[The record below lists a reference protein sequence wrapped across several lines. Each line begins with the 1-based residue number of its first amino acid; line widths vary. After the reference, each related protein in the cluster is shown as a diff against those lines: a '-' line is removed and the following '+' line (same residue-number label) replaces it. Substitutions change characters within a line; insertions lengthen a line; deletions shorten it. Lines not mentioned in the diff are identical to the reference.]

1 MSASIIDRIWGPNLI
16 RQSLET
22 GVAAPVQHIDRI
34 RHQLSEILLEAV
46 ENNDPTG
53 LEYAASELDRFAS
66 QGADV
71 TDPLVRSTAYIAHQ
85 LGWDFLPQYHKFTSD
100 HSRRESYFATVFEH
114 ASSLP
119 SLTLFDRLC
128 AVCHEYN
135 FNGNPPSQLTR
146 LENQPVFKIIRS
158 LCLRNELQRIVNC
171 APLLQWLQNAFEN
184 TPIVIRAS
192 LQVAAKYG
200 ASEVFAWGLARWL
213 QVKNKSVLSANFSI
227 IDYVSCQCVD
237 SDQMHLFEQ
246 LFNAFPSQ
254 RQHMFGLW
262 DYRDRT
268 GQSRKNLDEVLSY
281 MQRLTPEQLQ
291 HFTSDK
297 YTPEPPRRRAVR
309 VCAQNL
315 LQRQLLLQNIPSTQ
329 LLSRRKV

>member
-171 APLLQWLQNAFEN
+171 APLLQWLQNAFED
-184 TPIVIRAS
+184 TPIVIRETMRGS
-192 LQVAAKYG
+192 AKYG

-213 QVKNKSVLSANFSI
+213 QVKNESVLSVNFST
-227 IDYVSCQCVD
+227 IDFVASQCVA
-237 SDQMHLFEQ
+237 SNQMHLFEE
-246 LFNAFPSQ
+246 LFNAFPTQ

-262 DYRDRT
+262 KDKT
-268 GQSRKNLDEVLSY
+268 GQSHKNLDEVLSY
-281 MQRLTPEQLQ
+281 VEQLTPEQLQ
-291 HFTSDK
+291 HLTSDT
-297 YTPEPPRRRAVR
+297 YTPETLRRRAVR